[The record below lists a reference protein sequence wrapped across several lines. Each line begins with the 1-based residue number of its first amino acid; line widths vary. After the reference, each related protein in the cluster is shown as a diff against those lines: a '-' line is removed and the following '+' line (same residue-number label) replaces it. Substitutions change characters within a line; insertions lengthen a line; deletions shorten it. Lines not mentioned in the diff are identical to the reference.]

1 MKQPELPGLAFA
13 AAVSLLAAPFLLI
26 ALRGALR
33 LLPARARPVH
43 RWTGPE
49 VLAVCLTP
57 FALFT
62 LFAAV
67 LDAQGAFAS
76 LLLNELVFALTCALI
91 LALAAARTHGLASL
105 GLGAR
110 VAPRAYLAAPLVY
123 VPWLGVSLGLGHAWV
138 QFCRA
143 RGWDEEQEVLLQ
155 VLALEGAQFVAAI
168 GIAILLGPLLEELLF
183 RGFLQSALAH
193 GLGERGALV
202 ATSVLFTAL
211 HGIAGLPILFAL
223 SLFLGW
229 LQQRTR
235 CLWVPWSAHALNN
248 AVTLGLAL
256 ALKDHAG

>member
-1 MKQPELPGLAFA
+1 
-13 AAVSLLAAPFLLI
+13 
-26 ALRGALR
+26 
-33 LLPARARPVH
+33 
-43 RWTGPE
+43 
-49 VLAVCLTP
+49 
-57 FALFT
+57 
-62 LFAAV
+62 
-67 LDAQGAFAS
+67 
-76 LLLNELVFALTCALI
+76 
-91 LALAAARTHGLASL
+91 
-105 GLGAR
+105 
-110 VAPRAYLAAPLVY
+110 VY
-123 VPWLGVSLGLGHAWV
+123 VPWLGVSLGLGSAWV

-143 RGWDEEQEVLLQ
+143 RGWEEEQEVLLQ

-183 RGFLQSALAH
+183 RGFLQSALAR
-193 GLGERGALV
+193 GLVEHGALV

-235 CLWVPWSAHALNN
+235 CLWVPWSAHVLNN